1 MKSVLQIIMKEVW
14 TIPIKNIVKPPPPPH
29 FTSRGQIKESLLE
42 AVDLDSYICLSICH
56 FQKRGMPADTM
67 YCFDLLESTGIC
79 VVPGSGFGQQ
89 PGTYHF
95 R

>member
-14 TIPIKNIVKPPPPPH
+14 TIAIKNIVKPPPPPH

>member
-14 TIPIKNIVKPPPPPH
+14 TITIKNIVNLPH

-42 AVDLDSYICLSICH
+42 AVNLDSCLSICH

>member
-14 TIPIKNIVKPPPPPH
+14 TIAIKNIVTPPLPH

-42 AVDLDSYICLSICH
+42 AVDLDSCLSICH

>member
-14 TIPIKNIVKPPPPPH
+14 TIAIKNIVNLPH
-29 FTSRGQIKESLLE
+29 FTSRGLIKESLLE
-42 AVDLDSYICLSICH
+42 AVDLDSCLSICH

>member
-14 TIPIKNIVKPPPPPH
+14 TIAIKNIVNPPPPH

-42 AVDLDSYICLSICH
+42 AVDLDSCLSICH